1 MMRAL
6 APWIIPLALVLG
18 VLMAAVNSTLL
29 DLVGFLVLFFV
40 AIPVVLAT
48 ARRRGTLPPML
59 ERLMQRGGGDGGG
72 GRPRWLGF

>member
-18 VLMAAVNSTLL
+18 VLVAAVNSTLL
-29 DLVGFLVLFFV
+29 DVVGFLVLFFV
-40 AIPVVLAT
+40 VVPVVLAT

-59 ERLMQRGGGDGGG
+59 DRMMQRDGN
-72 GRPRWLGF
+72 GRPRFPGF